1 MATLSSTGL
10 RGLIW
15 DRTPESWKVVIV
27 KEKCKN
33 DFIEAVYAAIPKK
46 KRGNNWK
53 AGKTWLVCHDILRY
67 KYHLTYTVAPNSKKS
82 RAFWKQIIE
91 KIETYEFN
99 CR

>member
-1 MATLSSTGL
+1 MATSSTGL

-15 DRTPESWKVVIV
+15 DKTPESWKAVIV

-53 AGKTWLVCHDILRY
+53 AGKLWLSHHDILHY
-67 KYHLTYTVAPNSKKS
+67 KYHITFTIAEYSKKPKT
-82 RAFWKQIIE
+82 FWQDIIN
-91 KIETYEFN
+91 KIDAYESN
-99 CR
+99 CK